1 MLIIIIGCGRLGS
14 ELALR
19 MSRRG
24 NQVVV
29 IDRVA
34 ASFSNLH
41 PDFIGRTIEGDALNQ
56 DVLERANIFEADGL
70 AAVTNI
76 DALNATVAHVARI
89 VYHVPN
95 IIVRNYDPGWRRMHE
110 AFGHQ
115 IVSSSSWG
123 AQRIEELL
131 YTSEAQAV
139 FSAGNGEVE
148 VYEFKVPAEWSGK
161 RISELFSGIE
171 CIPVALTRAGQASLP
186 EKDTILEFDDILNLS
201 ATLTGVETIRNM
213 LRSTRKG

>member
-19 MSRRG
+19 MSLRG

-41 PDFIGRTIEGDALNQ
+41 PDFRGRTIEGDALNQ
-56 DVLERANIFEADGL
+56 DVLKRANIEEADGL

-76 DALNATVAHVARI
+76 DALNATVAHVARV

-110 AFGHQ
+110 AFDLQ

-131 YTSEAQAV
+131 YTSEAQTV

-148 VYEFKVPAEWSGK
+148 VYEFKIPPEWSGK
-161 RISELFSGIE
+161 RLGDLFSGIE
-171 CIPVALTRAGQASLP
+171 CIPVAITRAGRASLP
-186 EKDTILEFDDILNLS
+186 APETILQNDDLLNIS
-201 ATLTGVETIRNM
+201 ATLAGIETIRQM
-213 LRSTRKG
+213 LKSAKER

>member
-56 DVLERANIFEADGL
+56 DVLERANIIEADGL
-70 AAVTNI
+70 AAVTNN
-76 DALNATVAHVARI
+76 DALNASVAHVARV
-89 VYHVPN
+89 VYQVPT

-131 YTSEAQAV
+131 YSAEAQAV

-148 VYEFKVPAEWSGK
+148 VYEFKVPKEWDGK
-161 RISELFSGIE
+161 RIGELFSAIE
-171 CIPVALTRAGQASLP
+171 CIPVALTRAGRASLP
-186 EKDTILEFDDILNLS
+186 SPDSILASDDILNLS
-201 ATLTGVETIRNM
+201 ATLTGIETIRNM
-213 LRSTRKG
+213 LKNTRER